1 MSKAGAPNDP
11 ASGPKDKGAYIMLK
25 KIIISTAVAASALT
39 ALPAAAEAQS
49 RYGYS
54 SRYDNGY
61 YNQGYGRGYSNQSQR
76 YANQRYYN
84 QRGYNQRGYN
94 QGYYNQGYDQ
104 RTYNGGYYSHYGQR
118 CSGSTGTII
127 GAIAGGL
134 LGNQVAG
141 RRGDGTLGAIIGA
154 GAGALAGRAIDRSN
168 CR

>member
-1 MSKAGAPNDP
+1 MSKAGAARDP
-11 ASGPKDKGAYIMLK
+11 ASGRKDKGACIMLK

-54 SRYDNGY
+54 SRYDNGQYSQRYGNGY
-61 YNQGYGRGYSNQSQR
+61 YQRYDRR

-84 QRGYNQRGYN
+84 QR
-94 QGYYNQGYDQ
+94 
-104 RTYNGGYYSHYGQR
+104 TYNGGYYNHYGQR

-134 LGNQVAG
+134 LGNEVAG
-141 RRGDGTLGAIIGA
+141 RHGDRTLGAILGA
-154 GAGALAGRAIDRSN
+154 GAGALAGRAIDRSD

>member
-1 MSKAGAPNDP
+1 
-11 ASGPKDKGAYIMLK
+11 MLK

-61 YNQGYGRGYSNQSQR
+61 YNQGYGRSYQGQRYDRR

-84 QRGYNQRGYN
+84 QR
-94 QGYYNQGYDQ
+94 
-104 RTYNGGYYSHYGQR
+104 TYNGGYYNHYGQR
-118 CSGSTGTII
+118 CSGSTGTIL

-134 LGNQVAG
+134 LGSSIAG
-141 RRGDGTLGAIIGA
+141 RGDHTVGAILGA
-154 GAGALAGRAIDRSN
+154 GAGALAGRAIDRSD

>member
-1 MSKAGAPNDP
+1 MSKAGNETDP
-11 ASGPKDKGAYIMLK
+11 ASGQKDKGAFIMLK

-54 SRYDNGY
+54 NRYDNRY
-61 YNQGYGRGYSNQSQR
+61 YGQQRYQNYDRR
-76 YANQRYYN
+76 YANQRTYN
-84 QRGYNQRGYN
+84 
-94 QGYYNQGYDQ
+94 Q
-104 RTYNGGYYSHYGQR
+104 RTYNGGYYNHYGQR

-141 RRGDGTLGAIIGA
+141 RGDRTLGAILGA
-154 GAGALAGRAIDRSN
+154 GAGALAGRAIDRSD

>member
-1 MSKAGAPNDP
+1 MSKAGAPQGP
-11 ASGPKDKGAYIMLK
+11 ASGQKDEGAFIMLK

-54 SRYDNGY
+54 SRYDNGN
-61 YNQGYGRGYSNQSQR
+61 YNQGYGRGSYDQRQR

-84 QRGYNQRGYN
+84 QRGYNQGYYNQRGYN
-94 QGYYNQGYDQ
+94 QGYGN
-104 RTYNGGYYSHYGQR
+104 HYGQR

-134 LGNQVAG
+134 LGNEVAG
-141 RRGDGTLGAIIGA
+141 RRGDRTLGAIIGA
-154 GAGALAGRAIDRSN
+154 GAGALAGRAIDRSD

>member
-1 MSKAGAPNDP
+1 
-11 ASGPKDKGAYIMLK
+11 MLK

-61 YNQGYGRGYSNQSQR
+61 YNQGYGRSYQGQRYDRR

-84 QRGYNQRGYN
+84 QR
-94 QGYYNQGYDQ
+94 
-104 RTYNGGYYSHYGQR
+104 TYNGGYYNHYGQH

-141 RRGDGTLGAIIGA
+141 RGDRTLGAILGA
-154 GAGALAGRAIDRSN
+154 GAGALAGRAIDRSD

>member
-1 MSKAGAPNDP
+1 MSKAGATRDP
-11 ASGPKDKGAYIMLK
+11 ASGQNDKGAFIMLK

-61 YNQGYGRGYSNQSQR
+61 YSQDYGRGSYDQRQR
-76 YANQRYYN
+76 YDQRAANQRYYS
-84 QRGYNQRGYN
+84 QRGYN
-94 QGYYNQGYDQ
+94 QGYYDQGYNQ
-104 RTYNGGYYSHYGQR
+104 RNYNGGYYNHYRQR

-134 LGNQVAG
+134 LGSQVAG

-154 GAGALAGRAIDRSN
+154 GAGALTGRAIDRSN

>member
-1 MSKAGAPNDP
+1 MSKAGAERDP
-11 ASGPKDKGAYIMLK
+11 ASGQKDKGAFIMLK

-54 SRYDNGY
+54 SRYDNR
-61 YNQGYGRGYSNQSQR
+61 NYSQQRYDQRYDRR
-76 YANQRYYN
+76 YANQRYA
-84 QRGYNQRGYN
+84 N
-94 QGYYNQGYDQ
+94 QGYYNQ
-104 RTYNGGYYSHYGQR
+104 RTYDGGYYNHYGQR

-134 LGNQVAG
+134 LGNGIAG
-141 RRGDGTLGAIIGA
+141 RGDRTLGAIIGA
-154 GAGALAGRAIDRSN
+154 GAGALAGRAIDRSD

>member
-1 MSKAGAPNDP
+1 
-11 ASGPKDKGAYIMLK
+11 MLK
-25 KIIISTAVAASALT
+25 KIVISTAVAASALT

-54 SRYDNGY
+54 SRYDNGAYAQRYGY
-61 YNQGYGRGYSNQSQR
+61 YNQAQRYDRR

-84 QRGYNQRGYN
+84 QR
-94 QGYYNQGYDQ
+94 YYN
-104 RTYNGGYYSHYGQR
+104 HYGQR

-134 LGNQVAG
+134 LGNEVAG
-141 RRGDGTLGAIIGA
+141 RGDRTLGAIIGA
-154 GAGALAGRAIDRSN
+154 GAGALAGRAIDRSD

>member
-1 MSKAGAPNDP
+1 
-11 ASGPKDKGAYIMLK
+11 MLK

-61 YNQGYGRGYSNQSQR
+61 YAQRYGGSYNQYQRYDRR

-84 QRGYNQRGYN
+84 Q
-94 QGYYNQGYDQ
+94 GYYNQ
-104 RTYNGGYYSHYGQR
+104 RTYNGGYYNHYSRR
-118 CSGSTGTII
+118 CSGSTGTIL

-141 RRGDGTLGAIIGA
+141 RGDRTLGAILGA
-154 GAGALAGRAIDRSN
+154 GAGALAGRAIDRSD
-168 CR
+168 

>member
-1 MSKAGAPNDP
+1 MSKAGDIAHPV
-11 ASGPKDKGAYIMLK
+11 SGQKDKGAFIMLK

-61 YNQGYGRGYSNQSQR
+61 YNQGYGSGSYDQGQRYSQR
-76 YANQRYYN
+76 YYAQRGYNQGGYNQRYYN
-84 QRGYNQRGYN
+84 QRA
-94 QGYYNQGYDQ
+94 
-104 RTYNGGYYSHYGQR
+104 YNGGYYNHYSQR

-134 LGNQVAG
+134 LGNEVAG
-141 RRGDGTLGAIIGA
+141 RGDRTLGAIIGA
-154 GAGALAGRAIDRSN
+154 GAGALAGRAIDRSD